1 MVAAMRRHGPAALA
15 CLVGGIAALAVA
27 VAQGGAQVHL
37 LVIVPVVTGTS
48 PLAFVGI
55 LLILVAVMLAFVAL
69 AGRGLPAA
77 EGPKEAGPA
86 TPQGS
91 PAPSKSFGGVV
102 FLGPFPLVFG
112 SNPKVTRAMLV
123 LGLFLFI
130 LVVGFYAA
138 VLAGW
143 VRLG

>member
-1 MVAAMRRHGPAALA
+1 MRWHGPAALA

-27 VAQGGAQVHL
+27 VAQGGAVVHL

-48 PLAFVGI
+48 PLAFLGI
-55 LLILVAVMLAFVAL
+55 LLILAAVMLAFVAL

-77 EGPKEAGPA
+77 EGPQEVGSA
-86 TPQGS
+86 TPKAS

-112 SNPKVTRAMLV
+112 SNPRMTRAMLLV
-123 LGLFLFI
+123 GVGLFVL
-130 LVVGFYAA
+130 LVVFYAA
-138 VLAGW
+138 ILGGW
-143 VRLG
+143 IRLG